1 MIIHRLNYS
10 IKIFLLIL
18 LLVFSSNSFAQFAP
32 APAPVPEAPKPPTQK
47 PETGYVGESE
57 KQVLLKRLFSE
68 PPYFPRKALR
78 LGYEG
83 YVLIEFDVDTDGAV
97 LDPYVVESNPAG
109 IFERSAIKAVRK
121 WVYEAPKYDGQSVK
135 VNSVQVRLNFSLD

>member
-1 MIIHRLNYS
+1 MINYKLNCN
-10 IKIFLLIL
+10 IKTFLIIL
-18 LLVFSSNSFAQFAP
+18 LLTLSNNAFAQFSAP
-32 APAPVPEAPKPPTQK
+32 SEAPEPPKQK
-47 PETGYVGESE
+47 SELGYVGESE

-121 WVYEAPKYDGQSVK
+121 WVYEAPKYQGQSVK
-135 VNSVQVRLNFSLD
+135 VNSVQVRLNFNLD

>member
-1 MIIHRLNYS
+1 LAMINYKLNCN
-10 IKIFLLIL
+10 IKTFLIIL
-18 LLVFSSNSFAQFAP
+18 LLTLSNNAFAQFSAP
-32 APAPVPEAPKPPTQK
+32 SEAPEPPKQK
-47 PETGYVGESE
+47 SELGYVGESE

-121 WVYEAPKYDGQSVK
+121 WVYEAPKYQGQSVK
-135 VNSVQVRLNFSLD
+135 VNSVQVRLNFNLD

>member
-1 MIIHRLNYS
+1 MINYKLNYK
-10 IKIFLLIL
+10 IKTFLIIL
-18 LLVFSSNSFAQFAP
+18 LLTLSNNAFAQFSAP
-32 APAPVPEAPKPPTQK
+32 SEAPEPPKQK
-47 PETGYVGESE
+47 PELGYVGESAE
-57 KQVLLKRLFSE
+57 QVLLKRLFSE

-121 WVYEAPKYDGQSVK
+121 WVYEAPKYQGQSVK
-135 VNSVQVRLNFSLD
+135 VNSVQVRLNFNLD

>member
-1 MIIHRLNYS
+1 MINYKLNYK
-10 IKIFLLIL
+10 IKIFIIIL
-18 LLVFSSNSFAQFAP
+18 LLTLSNNAFPQFSAP
-32 APAPVPEAPKPPTQK
+32 PEAPEPPKQK
-47 PETGYVGESE
+47 SELGYVGESE

-121 WVYEAPKYDGQSVK
+121 WVYEAPKYQGQSVK
-135 VNSVQVRLNFSLD
+135 VNSVQVRLNFNLD

>member
-1 MIIHRLNYS
+1 MINYKLNCK
-10 IKIFLLIL
+10 IKIFLIIL
-18 LLVFSSNSFAQFAP
+18 LLTLSNNAFAQFSAP
-32 APAPVPEAPKPPTQK
+32 PEAPEPPKQK
-47 PETGYVGESE
+47 PELGYVGESE
-57 KQVLLKRLFSE
+57 EQVTLKRLFSE

-121 WVYEAPKYDGQSVK
+121 WVYEAPKYQGQSVK
-135 VNSVQVRLNFSLD
+135 VNSVQVRLNFNLD

>member
-1 MIIHRLNYS
+1 MINYKLNCK
-10 IKIFLLIL
+10 IKTFLIIL
-18 LLVFSSNSFAQFAP
+18 LLTLSNNAFAQFSAP
-32 APAPVPEAPKPPTQK
+32 SETPEPPKQK
-47 PETGYVGESE
+47 PELGYVGESE
-57 KQVLLKRLFSE
+57 EQVMLKRLFSE

-121 WVYEAPKYDGQSVK
+121 WVYEAPKYQGQSVK
-135 VNSVQVRLNFSLD
+135 VNSVQVRLNFNLD

>member
-1 MIIHRLNYS
+1 MINYKLNYK
-10 IKIFLLIL
+10 IKTFLIIL
-18 LLVFSSNSFAQFAP
+18 LLTLSNNAFAQFSAP
-32 APAPVPEAPKPPTQK
+32 PEAPEAPKQK
-47 PETGYVGESE
+47 PELGYVGESAE
-57 KQVLLKRLFSE
+57 QVLLKRLFSE

-121 WVYEAPKYDGQSVK
+121 WVYEAPKYQGQSVK
-135 VNSVQVRLNFSLD
+135 VNSVQVRLNFNLD